1 MFETILYFFSTDV
14 CEISGQRTGSR
25 RRGEVGRLFDWTI
38 TPRQKSSP
46 SVNPFHSCLFF
57 SFPSLPLSHPPSFFL
72 VVVERTNGKIR
83 TNNFTKFSRVFFFST
98 LIWNFVER
106 RKVERFILSKEEV
119 KSFSFFFFFLFRIDS
134 EFHLYS
140 CEGLFAE
147 SELFR
152 WVRSRVRCS
161 KALNRQMCHCVV
173 LLYLTKKKK
182 DAVFLISFPI
192 LNKF

>member
-1 MFETILYFFSTDV
+1 MRNFWTKDGIATT
-14 CEISGQRTGSR
+14 TGSR
-25 RRGEVGRLFDWTI
+25 TFVWLNDN
-38 TPRQKSSP
+38 TPAKKL
-46 SVNPFHSCLFF
+46 SVCQPF
-57 SFPSLPLSHPPSFFL
+57 SFLPFFFLFPLFLFLILPLSSSSSS
-72 VVVERTNGKIR
+72 NGKIR